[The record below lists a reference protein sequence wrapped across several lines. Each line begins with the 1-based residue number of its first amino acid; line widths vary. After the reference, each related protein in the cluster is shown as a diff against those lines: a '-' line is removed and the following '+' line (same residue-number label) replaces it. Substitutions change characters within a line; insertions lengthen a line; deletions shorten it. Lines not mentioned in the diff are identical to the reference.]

1 MSVFAPNRLTT
12 LTQAAAPAV
21 PDKRVVRAPRAVH
34 WTGGERFVVLAFLAV
49 GAATAAIAYRAVAH
63 DIPPLWQ
70 VGALSGAWVG
80 IAALSLIVSIRGR
93 FRSGRLLM
101 QANEA
106 LERFIRD
113 PHEAKG
119 DLLRQWR
126 PDEPAWRSHFDRLA
140 DALDASQRQ
149 LLEGERRATGQNVR
163 VHQLEEEVEE
173 FREFL
178 LRLDTPLAA
187 IDAYGEVRFANDAF
201 RAVLLPAGDA
211 GHTPRLESI
220 ASPAL
225 MQFLAEILQHHR
237 VQHRTRELLAPGPG
251 GAERWYRVSCQRLR
265 ERSPGGDSIL
275 LVALANIDE
284 QKSVHRRNAEFVS
297 NVAHEMKTPLA
308 GIKAYVELLGDADLD
323 PATRDSFLET
333 IDVQTDRLKR
343 LIDNLLNMARIEAG
357 VVHVAKEPIS
367 LNACLEEAARIVQP
381 SAAAKKIDLK
391 IELTSLYVNLYA
403 DRDLLMQAALNLL
416 SNAVKYTPDGGTV
429 TLRSMGAEGEAI
441 FEVIDTGVGLDET
454 DRERVFEKFYR
465 VTKDSHM
472 APGTGLGLALVKL
485 IVEDVHGGRLTV
497 ESELGQGSAFRATF
511 RTA

>member
-12 LTQAAAPAV
+12 LTQAAAPAA
-21 PDKRVVRAPRAVH
+21 PGERLVRAPRAVR
-34 WTGGERFVVLAFLAV
+34 WTWNERFVALAFLGV
-49 GAATAAIAYRAVAH
+49 GAATGALVYRGLTQE
-63 DIPPLWQ
+63 IPPLWQ
-70 VGALSGAWVG
+70 MGALGGGWIA
-80 IAALSLIVSIRGR
+80 IAAMALSVAVSSRLR
-93 FRSGRLLM
+93 VGRLLS

-113 PHEAKG
+113 PHEAKC

-126 PDEPAWRSHFDRLA
+126 PDEPAWRMHFDRLA

-149 LLEGERRATGQNVR
+149 LLDGERRATGQNVR

-178 LRLDTPLAA
+178 QRLDSPLAA
-187 IDAYGEVRFANDAF
+187 VDAYGEVRFANDAF
-201 RAVLLPAGDA
+201 RAAFLPTGDA

-220 ASPAL
+220 SSPAL

-237 VQHRTRELLAPGPG
+237 VQHRTREMLAQGSG

-275 LVALANIDE
+275 LVALSNIDE

-308 GIKAYVELLGDADLD
+308 GIKAYVELLADGGLDAE
-323 PATRDSFLET
+323 TRDSFLET

-381 SAAAKKIDLK
+381 SAAAKQIDLK

-441 FEVIDTGVGLDET
+441 FEVSDTGVGLDEV
-454 DRERVFEKFYR
+454 DRVRVFEKFYR
-465 VTKDSHM
+465 VRKDSHM

-497 ESELGQGSAFRATF
+497 DSELGKGSSFRATF

>member
-1 MSVFAPNRLTT
+1 MSVFASNRLKT
-12 LTQAAAPAV
+12 LTQAAAPPA
-21 PDKRVVRAPRAVH
+21 PSERRAALKVVH
-34 WTGGERFVVLAFLAV
+34 WTVGERLVALAVLASVAASGSLGYRMLTETPPTWQLLALCGCWAFV
-49 GAATAAIAYRAVAH
+49 ATTSATLFVAAR
-63 DIPPLWQ
+63 L
-70 VGALSGAWVG
+70 
-80 IAALSLIVSIRGR
+80 
-93 FRSGRLLM
+93 RSGRLLA

-106 LERFIRD
+106 LERFVRD
-113 PHEAKG
+113 PHEAKVEH
-119 DLLRQWR
+119 LRQWR

-140 DALDASQRQ
+140 DSLSAAQRE
-149 LLEGERRATGQNVR
+149 LLESERRATGQNVR
-163 VHQLEEEVEE
+163 VHQLEGEVEE

-178 LRLDTPLAA
+178 LRLEMPLAA
-187 IDAYGEVRFANDAF
+187 VDAYGEIRFANDAF
-201 RAVLLPAGDA
+201 REALLPEGDA

-237 VQHRTRELLAPGPG
+237 VQSRVRELVVPGPDG
-251 GAERWYRVSCQRLR
+251 SERWYRVSCQRLR
-265 ERSPGGDSIL
+265 ERVPGGDSIL
-275 LVALANIDE
+275 LVALANIQE
-284 QKSVHRRNAEFVS
+284 QKSIHRRNAEFVS

-308 GIKAYVELLGDADLD
+308 GIKAYVELLGENGLD
-323 PATRDSFLET
+323 RETRDDFLET
-333 IDVQTDRLKR
+333 IDAQTDRLKR

-391 IELTSLYVNLYA
+391 IELTSLYVNLHA

-416 SNAVKYTPDGGTV
+416 SNAVKYTPDGGSV
-429 TLRSMGAEGEAI
+429 TLRSVAAEGEAI
-441 FEVIDTGVGLDET
+441 FEVIDTGVGLDEI

-465 VTKDSHM
+465 VRKDSHM

-497 ESELGQGSAFRATF
+497 ESELGKGSAFRATF